1 VAEPSVFSAHIFFK
15 GWNSMAL
22 LYYDP
27 LFLQHETGRHPETAA
42 RLSRT
47 RDHLESSGLW
57 GRCRAMEVPLATR
70 DELARVHTTE
80 HIDHVAEF
88 AAAKG
93 GYLDPDTVV
102 SPRSYDAAVR
112 AAGAVC
118 DAVRR
123 VVEGEDRRAFC
134 LVRPPGH
141 HALSKRAMGFCLF
154 NQVAVAAR
162 AALEACQLE
171 RVLIVDWDVHHG
183 NGTQDMF
190 WEDPRVGFL
199 SIHRFPFYPGTGTA
213 EETGAG
219 AGLGTTLNLPIR
231 LGTSRADYL
240 SRFRSSLEDFA
251 KRLRPQLVLV
261 SAGFDSHRLDPI
273 GSLGLEVEDFGEL
286 TRDVLEVAATHA
298 EGRIVSTLEGGYNL
312 DQLPLCVA
320 EHLRGLLE
328 NE

>member
-1 VAEPSVFSAHIFFK
+1 
-15 GWNSMAL
+15 MAL
-22 LYYDP
+22 LYYDD
-27 LFLQHETGRHPETAA
+27 LFLQHETGQHPETAA
-42 RLSRT
+42 RLSKT
-47 RDHLESSGLW
+47 RAHLESVGLW
-57 GRCRAMEVPLATR
+57 DRCQTIEVPAASR
-70 DELARVHTTE
+70 EELARVHTGE
-80 HIDHVAEF
+80 HIDHVAQF
-88 AAAKG
+88 AADKG

-102 SPRSYDAAVR
+102 SRRSYDAAVK

-123 VVEGEDRRAFC
+123 VVSGEDRRAFC

-141 HALSKRAMGFCLF
+141 HALAKRAMGFCLF

-162 AALEACQLE
+162 TAIETCQLD
-171 RVLIVDWDVHHG
+171 RVMIIDWDVHHG

-219 AGLGTTLNLPIR
+219 AGLGTTLNLPVRFGI
-231 LGTSRADYL
+231 SRADYL
-240 SRFRSSLEDFA
+240 GRFQAGLEEFA

-273 GSLGLEVEDFGEL
+273 GSLGLEVEDFAKL
-286 TRDVLEVAATHA
+286 TQSVLDIAAAHA

-312 DQLPLCVA
+312 EQLPLCVA

-328 NE
+328 LA